1 MRPLLQAIALSLVFL
16 TTTGHGL
23 RATILADTN
32 RDGRVDMTGDSDVE
46 GKDTWTEERGAL
58 FLANIADTNQRCS
71 SAITDKTN
79 STSLD
84 ECHDASDNVLRNP
97 KGRIIVSGGYARE
110 LVRIFHMNGS
120 NWDYVDANHTFRA
133 AELRAG
139 FKMGIDARDIRRPQ
153 GWNGAAIINFIV
165 TDDGESASDQVA
177 LRVAPVLT
185 RHALQGIDKVFTGAA
200 ARWSQE
206 ELLISGLEDCS
217 SRAAGLGKSVVR
229 LNNSDHWMQDLFTAG
244 YDKHAWTQR
253 AHQSTHLY
261 QKLTK

>member
-1 MRPLLQAIALSLVFL
+1 MDFGLLF
-16 TTTGHGL
+16 
-23 RATILADTN
+23 LADTN
-32 RDGRVDMTGDSDVE
+32 RDRRVDMTGDSDVE

-79 STSLD
+79 GTSLE

-97 KGRIIVSGGYARE
+97 KYLAPLQTTPIPGLTDSAKG
-110 LVRIFHMNGS
+110 
-120 NWDYVDANHTFRA
+120 NWDYVDANHTFKA

-139 FKMGIDARDIRRPQ
+139 FKLGIDARDIRRPQ